1 MGRTLLIVLL
11 LAAGGGYYLYGVY
24 AEQQAREAIEVGVRD
39 ARRSFSDKA
48 ASIVTEEAKDYN
60 RRIREALKDFES
72 QVQDVYEGHE
82 DWRNVDGY
90 RTEVERRFEE
100 GEISEA
106 QKKSMME
113 GFGMVKNAYDTL
125 LAGSWETELEAVDE
139 GADIRMDVYEVARVT
154 DDDGNPLLEA
164 RAFLWGVEDSTR
176 IGWGQLSLRYWTTG
190 AAPSKTL
197 RREARRQGLD
207 PDNMEYV
214 LGRAE
219 GTATPYI
226 ILQSP
231 SDYIDAFPPYV
242 SLAAIRF
249 PAMPREAETVDFSYG
264 FSARKGGARHEIAF
278 AWEKLGIPEA
288 WKLAEGDVWNADVVE
303 ASEDEIIPEEE
314 KKDEDEE
321 G

>member
-11 LAAGGGYYLYGVY
+11 VAAGGGYYLYNNY
-24 AEQQAREAIEVGVRD
+24 AQQQARERVEEEVRD
-39 ARRSFSDKA
+39 ARRSFADKA
-48 ASIVTEEAKDYN
+48 ASIVTEPTEAYN
-60 RRIREALKDFES
+60 RRIRSALKD
-72 QVQDVYEGHE
+72 YEDELEDIYDGHE
-82 DWRNVDGY
+82 DWRDVDAY
-90 RTEVERRFEE
+90 KKEVERRFEE
-100 GEISEA
+100 GELSEA
-106 QKKSMME
+106 QRKSMLE
-113 GFGMVKNAYDTL
+113 GFEMVRDAYDTL
-125 LAGSWETELEAVDE
+125 MSGSWKTVLEAVDE
-139 GADIRMDVYEVARVT
+139 AADIRMDIYDVVRVT
-154 DDDGNPLLEA
+154 DEQGNPLLEA

-190 AAPSKTL
+190 PAPSKTL

-226 ILQSP
+226 IMQSP
-231 SDYIDAFPPYV
+231 SDYIEAFPPYV

-264 FSARKGGARHEIAF
+264 FSARKGGGRHEIAF
-278 AWEKLGIPEA
+278 TWEKMEVPSA
-288 WKLAEGDVWNADVVE
+288 WQLAEGDVWNADVVE
-303 ASEDEIIPEEE
+303 ATEDEIIPEEE
-314 KKDEDEE
+314 KPEGDE